1 MTKKKL
7 LIIALILFI
16 LGLIFATGTYFMFH
30 YLTKA
35 NKFGSTFQTTMQKP
49 VVTCVAAGAAT
60 LFTIESVTLLLF
72 ALINPKK

>member
-1 MTKKKL
+1 
-7 LIIALILFI
+7 
-16 LGLIFATGTYFMFH
+16 MFH

-35 NKFGSTFQTTMQKP
+35 NKFGSEFQTTMQKP

-60 LFTIESVTLLLF
+60 LFIVESITLLLF